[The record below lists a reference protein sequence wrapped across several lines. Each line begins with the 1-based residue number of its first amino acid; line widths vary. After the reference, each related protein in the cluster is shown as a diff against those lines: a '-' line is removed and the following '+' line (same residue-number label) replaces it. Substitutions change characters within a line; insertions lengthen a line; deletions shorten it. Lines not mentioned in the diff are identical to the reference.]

1 MEFEISMYLK
11 SVGAR
16 SFHAVY
22 TSERD
27 SRGTIKGFVASVTDI
42 SDQRKADA
50 LIAADMRAMTLLQ
63 EVSSECVRE
72 GASMDECLHHIVDA
86 AITIVGADKG
96 NLQTINRNTGTLNIA
111 AQRRFQ
117 DQFNKFF
124 KSMQD
129 DAVSARAMQSGKPV
143 IVEDVTSSEIFIK
156 APSQKVL
163 LDAGVCGVISTPL
176 MNSKGI
182 PLGTVS
188 THFRQPHQPSE
199 RELRLVG
206 LLARQAADYLERKRS
221 EEIQKT
227 LNYEIQHRAN
237 NLLAIVQSIAR
248 RTLSGDHTL
257 SQAREA
263 FEARLEAVARANL
276 RLTKSNWSGLDLTE
290 IVQTELKPFYD
301 RVKNEGPIVT
311 LDPQQGQNLALALH
325 ELATNAAKYGAFS
338 NASGT
343 VRVFWTI
350 MRGDDGSSLL
360 NFKWQEGGGPPV
372 IVPTRRGFGSKLI
385 SATSP
390 NVRFNYLPE
399 GTQLRDRREARCR
412 DTSEVAGALG
422 PYTLL
427 GLDEVVQR
435 LGMGLIFHR
444 VSQRP

>member
-1 MEFEISMYLK
+1 
-11 SVGAR
+11 
-16 SFHAVY
+16 
-22 TSERD
+22 
-27 SRGTIKGFVASVTDI
+27 
-42 SDQRKADA
+42 
-50 LIAADMRAMTLLQ
+50 
-63 EVSSECVRE
+63 
-72 GASMDECLHHIVDA
+72 
-86 AITIVGADKG
+86 
-96 NLQTINRNTGTLNIA
+96 
-111 AQRRFQ
+111 
-117 DQFNKFF
+117 
-124 KSMQD
+124 
-129 DAVSARAMQSGKPV
+129 
-143 IVEDVTSSEIFIK
+143 
-156 APSQKVL
+156 
-163 LDAGVCGVISTPL
+163 
-176 MNSKGI
+176 
-182 PLGTVS
+182 
-188 THFRQPHQPSE
+188 
-199 RELRLVG
+199 
-206 LLARQAADYLERKRS
+206 LARQAADYLERKRS

-248 RTLSGDHTL
+248 RTPSGDHTL

-399 GTQLRDRREARCR
+399 GLSCEIG
-412 DTSEVAGALG
+412 VKLGAEI
-422 PYTLL
+422 P
-427 GLDEVVQR
+427 
-435 LGMGLIFHR
+435 
-444 VSQRP
+444 PK